1 MEEILEEKL
10 KMKHKSAKT
19 NYFYNL
25 LYQILLVITPLI
37 TTPYISRVLG
47 SSEIGKYSF
56 VASTVSVF
64 IVISNLGFHQ
74 YSQRKIASLQ
84 KDVKKQSLVFWEVF
98 IMKFIV
104 SFIMLIIYGVF
115 LLFMTKSD
123 YFILFLIFTID
134 LSSILFDI
142 SYFYQGNEKFGIMA
156 FRNSVVKIT
165 VVILIFVFVKTK
177 NDLNVYAFLNVL
189 AIFISTISL
198 WITVPRYLKKINRRE
213 LNIFQHFLPALKLFI
228 PALTLTLYVTINKT
242 LIGMLVPGTVI
253 VNGMEVRNANI
264 QNGLFEQ
271 AYKVYTLSV
280 LFLTSLGAVMIP
292 RNARELS
299 EGKIENFKKNINKA
313 IQFTMLF
320 GFPIVFGLWATAY
333 NFSGWFYGPGFDG
346 VELVIIMLAPR
357 ALFQGLNNIF
367 GMQYMIPKE
376 FDKQYSLF
384 VLLGGTINIILSI
397 PLIIMFGAFGAA
409 ISSTLA
415 EFILMVAMVIYLK
428 KKEQLQ
434 FNVPLKYFFT
444 GLIMFSGVYSVGY
457 FLKSSIPNTL
467 LLVSIGGIFYTAMM
481 LITKDE
487 LFSEITNFAFSG
499 IKGIIKKK

>member
-10 KMKHKSAKT
+10 KMRQKSAKN

-25 LYQILLVITPLI
+25 IYQILLVITPLI

-84 KDVKKQSLVFWEVF
+84 KDEKRQSLVFWEVF

-104 SFIMLIIYGVF
+104 SFVMLIIYGVF
-115 LLFMTKSD
+115 LLFIINSD
-123 YFILFLIFTID
+123 YFILFIIFTIE
-134 LSSILFDI
+134 LASILFDI
-142 SYFYQGNEKFGIMA
+142 SYFYQGNEKFGIMV

-198 WITVPRYLKKINRRE
+198 WIAAPRYLKKINRRE

-242 LIGMLVPGTVI
+242 LIGILVPGTSI
-253 VNGMEVRNANI
+253 VNGIEVRNANI

-271 AYKVYTLSV
+271 AFKVYKLCV
-280 LFLTSLGAVMIP
+280 LFLTSLGTVMIP
-292 RNARELS
+292 RNTRELS
-299 EGKIENFKKNINKA
+299 EGKIENFNKNINKA
-313 IQFTMLF
+313 IRFTMLF
-320 GFPIVFGLWATAY
+320 GFPIVFGLIATAY

-346 VELVIIMLAPR
+346 IEIVIILLAPR

-367 GMQYMIPKE
+367 GMQYMIPKQL
-376 FDKQYSLF
+376 DRQYSIF
-384 VLLGGTINIILSI
+384 VLIGGAINIIFSI
-397 PLIIMFGAFGAA
+397 PLIIMFGAVGAA
-409 ISSTLA
+409 ISSTLS
-415 EFILMVAMVIYLK
+415 EFIRMVAMIVYLK
-428 KKEQLQ
+428 NKEQLQ
-434 FNVPLKYFFT
+434 FTVPLKYLLS
-444 GLIMFSGVYSVGY
+444 GLIMFSGVFALNY

-467 LLVSIGGIFYTAMM
+467 IIVSVGVISYTAMM

-487 LFSEITNFAFSG
+487 LFREILNFMFSG
-499 IKGIIKKK
+499 FKKIFKKN